1 MTKGIYTPFYSDWW
15 PAVLVYSLLS
25 LLIFPSEAN
34 GQFAAKEAATGVAWI
49 KAISGSDYSAGADI
63 AVDPQGNVIVA
74 GVFRED
80 IALDNSP
87 DYRFA
92 NRGKSDIVLLK
103 ATPSGDIIWMQT
115 IGGTGDD
122 RAFRIAT
129 DAAGNV
135 YLTGSFERVIRFDEN
150 DDVHTLESKGKE
162 DAFLVKFDT
171 EGRVLWSTQAGGER
185 SDQGI
190 GLAVSPDGMVYI
202 SGFFETSASFGN
214 QTIESKGQL
223 DAYLAQ
229 YNTAGTF
236 NWVRTLGGQKRD
248 LASGIIADSKGRV
261 YVTGVTRGP
270 LPLLDVDPAR
280 VYGAPHGQDDLFLA
294 RYTPTGTLDKL
305 TYMGGRGFDAANALT
320 VDAQDNVYIAGYFED
335 EAALDDFSGSSSL
348 IQGNAYDLFVA
359 KFDSEGALDWAN
371 TAGGDLWDNAYDID
385 VDPQGNVFITGLF
398 RKRADFTGNTK
409 NDTENNLEGQ
419 GEANAFV
426 ARYQS
431 NGVLAGLQRIDG
443 AKSEGAGIATDNSGN
458 VFLTGIFVQDALFEG
473 RAQSLSSKTFASFI
487 ARYDASGFEAQPAGR
502 LLLAEEQ
509 PAFLLSPNFPN
520 PFASQ
525 TTFEITL
532 ADAASVRLYVHD
544 ALGRVLDEISNRE
557 LAAGVYQFVYDASRL
572 AQGTYFVRL
581 ETPTGQVTRAI
592 TRVR

>member
-1 MTKGIYTPFYSDWW
+1 MTKGIHSPFYSDWC

-25 LLIFPSEAN
+25 LLIFPSEAH
-34 GQFAAKEAATGVAWI
+34 GQFAAKEAETGVAWI
-49 KAISGSDYSAGADI
+49 KAIAGSDYSAGADI

-74 GVFRED
+74 GVFREE
-80 IALDNSP
+80 IALDNNP

-103 ATPSGDIIWMQT
+103 ATQSGDVIWMQT
-115 IGGTGDD
+115 IGGAGDD

-129 DAAGNV
+129 DATGNV
-135 YLTGSFERVIRFDEN
+135 YLTGSFEGVIRFDDN
-150 DDVHTLESKGKE
+150 DDAHTLVSNGKE

-171 EGRVLWSTQAGGER
+171 EGHVLWSTQAGGER

-202 SGFFETSASFGN
+202 SGFFETSAFFGN

-223 DAYLAQ
+223 DAHLAQ

-236 NWVRTLGGQKRD
+236 NWVRTLGGEKRD
-248 LASGIIADSKGRV
+248 LASGITADSKGRV

-270 LPLLDVDPAR
+270 LPMLDVDPAR

-294 RYTPTGTLDKL
+294 RYTPAGTLDKL

-335 EAALDDFSGSSSL
+335 EAAVDDFSGSSSL
-348 IQGNAYDLFVA
+348 MQGNSFDLFVA

-385 VDPQGNVFITGLF
+385 VDQQGNVFITGLF
-398 RKRADFTGNTK
+398 RKGADFTGNAE
-409 NDTENNLEGQ
+409 NDLEGL

-426 ARYQS
+426 ARYRS

-443 AKSEGAGIATDNSGN
+443 AKSEGAGIATDNNGN

-487 ARYDASGFEAQPAGR
+487 ARYDASGFEEQPAER
-502 LLLAEEQ
+502 LLLADN
-509 PAFLLSPNFPN
+509 PSAFRLSPNFPN

-532 ADAASVRLYVHD
+532 TDAASVRLYVHD

-581 ETPTGQVTRAI
+581 ETPTGPVTRTI